1 MNLGKVCSQPFL
13 SPIGRYLET
22 GVLNN
27 KCKDYLCPEDDFIRE
42 MFPTLVA
49 GKLRAKALDPYGAMI
64 PQFYGN
70 RQGLLYYL
78 GSYSGY
84 RLRINK
90 AVTTVTFPLF

>member
-1 MNLGKVCSQPFL
+1 MNVGKVCSQPFL

-70 RQGLLYYL
+70 RQGLLTL
-78 GSYSGY
+78 LSGF
-84 RLRINK
+84 LSED
-90 AVTTVTFPLF
+90 F